1 LKNRAHLAKASFSNL
16 WSSASSLEMRTAILS
31 ALRYLISTYIF
42 GRHIYVGTGETVQTA
57 QIRRKMMV
65 VKT

>member
-1 LKNRAHLAKASFSNL
+1 
-16 WSSASSLEMRTAILS
+16 MRTAILS